1 MPVEHPRLR
10 RERRTIQAL
19 IEIYCREQHGERS
32 EHRRSERD
40 APSGKLC
47 AGCQSLE
54 DYALARLARCPFQEN
69 KPVCVKCAVH
79 CYQPEMRQ
87 RVRIVMRFAGPRML
101 LRHPLLA
108 IRHLLDERRKPR
120 RLKSSA
126 GKV

>member
-10 RERRTIQAL
+10 RERRTIQSMIA
-19 IEIYCREQHGERS
+19 IYCRKQHKTS
-32 EHRRSERD
+32 
-40 APSGKLC
+40 SGNLC
-47 AGCQSLE
+47 PECRELE
-54 DYALARLARCPFQEN
+54 AYALARLARCPFQEN